1 MIASAIHAQ
10 KGGLQLQHV
19 VQVDLGGNSLGELGE
34 VATAAI
40 DRILSSA
47 SLRILNV
54 EQCATILTA
63 SAKQKARFRICAAQE
78 SPGRQADGKHCA
90 LTSLRQG
97 ASVTA
102 QSTVLVVHCGVV
114 WCWVLW
120 APTTG
125 LM

>member
-1 MIASAIHAQ
+1 MIASAINAQ
-10 KGGLQLQHV
+10 KRGLQLQRV

-63 SAKQKARFRICAAQE
+63 SAKQKRASE
-78 SPGRQADGKHCA
+78 S
-90 LTSLRQG
+90 
-97 ASVTA
+97 V
-102 QSTVLVVHCGVV
+102 
-114 WCWVLW
+114 
-120 APTTG
+120 
-125 LM
+125 